1 MKSEGALN
9 STHFR
14 SWPEHFSIRSHPYWS
29 DHAAGGCGLPLWWFY
44 GTLPWSVVSV
54 KSLIKTSLW
63 CLYLQQTNV
72 CVCVR
77 ETSHSQCACVCLE
90 HRSAPDPMETSIW
103 GDLCPRVPIWREF
116 QEHSNLRLMLRYM
129 ECVRLRDNKYQCERT
144 LSVMGF
150 RSLVSSLGMC
160 LQYSS
165 DNKYIRIHI
174 YTVYIY
180 IYIYIYITI
189 NRIQNKSFCLHNIGV
204 YCAYLWCIYKYT
216 QYTFQKNMLCSYI
229 KYIYI

>member
-1 MKSEGALN
+1 MQHKLVLN
-9 STHFR
+9 MLFFHVAWNLKVHWIQPTSGHDLSTFPSDR
-14 SWPEHFSIRSHPYWS
+14 IRT
-29 DHAAGGCGLPLWWFY
+29 DQITQQVDVVFLCGWFY

-180 IYIYIYITI
+180 IFISRLIASKINVFVYII
-189 NRIQNKSFCLHNIGV
+189 
-204 YCAYLWCIYKYT
+204 
-216 QYTFQKNMLCSYI
+216 
-229 KYIYI
+229 